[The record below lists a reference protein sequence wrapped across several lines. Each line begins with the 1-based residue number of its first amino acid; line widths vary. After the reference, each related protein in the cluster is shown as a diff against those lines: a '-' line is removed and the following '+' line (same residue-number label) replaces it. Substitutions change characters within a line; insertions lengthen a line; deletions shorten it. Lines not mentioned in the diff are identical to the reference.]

1 MNTSEASERDWYRIA
16 NAADIPSPALMVYPE
31 RIDENIRRMIRIAG
45 SPGRLRPHVKTH
57 KTAEIVARQ
66 IAQGIDRFKCATI
79 AEAEMVAACGARD
92 VLLAMQPVGPAIR
105 RFLALKR
112 KFPATA
118 FSAIVD
124 AEVVIDEMTRAA
136 GEGGLNVTVWLDV
149 NSGMNRTGIAPGPEA
164 VRLYGL
170 ICSRPGL
177 SAGGLHVYDGHIHA
191 SDLAARSAICEREFG
206 PVAAMIRDIETA
218 GLPVPAI
225 VAGGTP
231 TFRLHA
237 ARHGVE
243 LSPGTTVLWDYGYS
257 EAYPDLDFQHAAVL
271 LTRVV
276 SKPAGNLV
284 CLDLGTKALAS
295 EMAQPRVHLLG
306 IPPYRIVGHNEE
318 HLVIETAAAGSY
330 RPGDVLYGIPIHICP
345 TVARY
350 DVVSVVE
357 GGRCTGAW
365 KVVAAARSITV

>member
-1 MNTSEASERDWYRIA
+1 
-16 NAADIPSPALMVYPE
+16 
-31 RIDENIRRMIRIAG
+31 
-45 SPGRLRPHVKTH
+45 
-57 KTAEIVARQ
+57 
-66 IAQGIDRFKCATI
+66 
-79 AEAEMVAACGARD
+79 
-92 VLLAMQPVGPAIR
+92 
-105 RFLALKR
+105 LKQ
-112 KFPATA
+112 KYPATA
-118 FSAIVD
+118 VSAIVD
-124 AEVVIDEMTRAA
+124 SEVIIDEIARAA
-136 GEGGLNVTVWLDV
+136 GEAGLNATLWLDV

-164 VRLYGL
+164 VHLYGL
-170 ICSRPGL
+170 ICSRAGL

-191 SDLAARSAICEREFG
+191 SDLAARAAICEREFK
-206 PVAAMIRDIETA
+206 PVAAMIRDIEAA

-237 ARHGVE
+237 ARHSVE
-243 LSPGTTVLWDYGYS
+243 LSPGTPLLWDYGYS

-295 EMAQPRVHLLG
+295 EMAQPRVHLPG
-306 IPPYRIVGHNEE
+306 VPPYRIVAHNEE

-330 RPGDVLYGIPIHICP
+330 HPGNVLYGIPIHICP

-350 DVVSVVE
+350 DVLHVVE
-357 GGRCTGAW
+357 GGRCTGTW
-365 KVVAAARSITV
+365 KVVAATRAITV